1 MIMKK
6 LVIILLVFTIGI
18 GSYGYPDTTRVKAG
32 KNEVIRMVDND
43 QGTDIS
49 VGKKGYIKYNDKDD
63 TIKVKI
69 GKKGIKIIEN
79 EDGTSI
85 DIIDLDEI
93 EDEIEDEKDFN
104 YKRKF
109 KGHWK
114 GFEIGLNNLST
125 EEFSLSLPA
134 SDNFMNLNT
143 GKSWNVNINFLQ
155 YGLGL
160 VGNNIGIVTGLGL
173 ELNDYRFDNNNTIIK
188 DKDNGMIVEDPY
200 ALPLE
205 KSKFAT
211 SYLTVP
217 LLLEFQVPAGKRNKG
232 LFFSGG
238 VIGGLKI
245 GSHTKVVY
253 IKEGNRR
260 KDKGRGDFN
269 LSPLRYGVTARVG
282 YRALK
287 VFVNYY
293 VTPLFEDGAGPE
305 LYPFSVGLVF
315 ITF

>member
-6 LVIILLVFTIGI
+6 LVIVLLVFTIGV
-18 GSYGYPDTTRVKAG
+18 GSYGYPDTTRVKVG
-32 KNEVIRMVDND
+32 KNEVVKIVDD
-43 QGTDIS
+43 SQGTDIS
-49 VGKKGYIKYNDKDD
+49 VGKKGFITYNDKDD
-63 TIKVKI
+63 TVKVKI

-93 EDEIEDEKDFN
+93 EDETNFRS
-104 YKRKF
+104 KRKF
-109 KGHWK
+109 RGHWK
-114 GFEIGLNNLST
+114 GFEMGLNNFST
-125 EEFSLSLPA
+125 EGSSLTLPA

-173 ELNDYRFDNNNTIIK
+173 ELNDYRFDNNNTVMK
-188 DKDNGMIVEDPY
+188 DPNGMIVEDPY
-200 ALPLE
+200 VLPLE

-217 LLLEFQVPAGKRNKG
+217 LLLEFQVPAGKRNKR

-253 IKEGNRR
+253 REDGNRQKV
-260 KDKGRGDFN
+260 KDRGDFN

-287 VFVNYY
+287 VFANFYL
-293 VTPLFEDGAGPE
+293 TPLFEDDAGPE

>member
-1 MIMKK
+1 MKK
-6 LVIILLVFTIGI
+6 LVIVLLVFTIGI
-18 GSYGYPDTTRVKAG
+18 GSYGYPDTTRVKVA
-32 KNEVIRMVDND
+32 KNEIVKIVDDD

-49 VGKKGYIKYNDKDD
+49 EYNDKDD
-63 TIKVKI
+63 TVKVKI

-85 DIIDLDEI
+85 DIIDLDEM
-93 EDEIEDEKDFN
+93 EDEKDFT

-109 KGHWK
+109 KGHWR
-114 GFEIGLNNLST
+114 GFEMGLNNLST

-134 SDNFMNLNT
+134 SDHFMNLNT
-143 GKSWNVNINFLQ
+143 GKSWNVNINFLR

-160 VGNNIGIVTGLGL
+160 IGNNVGIVTGLGF
-173 ELNDYRFDNNNTIIK
+173 EFNDYRFDNNNTIMK
-188 DKDNGMIVEDPY
+188 DDNGMIVEGTY
-200 ALPLE
+200 GLPLE

-211 SYLTVP
+211 AYLTAP
-217 LLLEFQVPAGKRNKG
+217 LLLELQVPTGKHNKR
-232 LFFSGG
+232 LFLSGG

-253 IKEGNRR
+253 KEDGNRQKV
-260 KDKGRGDFN
+260 KDRGDFN
-269 LSPLRYGVTARVG
+269 LSPLRYGVTARIG

-287 VFVNYY
+287 VFANYY
-293 VTPLFEDGAGPE
+293 LTPLFEEGAGPE

-315 ITF
+315 STF

>member
-1 MIMKK
+1 MKK
-6 LVIILLVFTIGI
+6 LVIVLLVFTIGI
-18 GSYGYPDTTRVKAG
+18 GSYGYPDTTRVKVA
-32 KNEVIRMVDND
+32 KNEIVKIVDDD

-49 VGKKGYIKYNDKDD
+49 EYNDKDD
-63 TIKVKI
+63 TVKVKI

-85 DIIDLDEI
+85 DIIDLDEM
-93 EDEIEDEKDFN
+93 EDEKDFT

-109 KGHWK
+109 KGHWR
-114 GFEIGLNNLST
+114 GFEMGLNNLST

-134 SDNFMNLNT
+134 SDHFMNLNT

-160 VGNNIGIVTGLGL
+160 IGNNVGIVTGLGF
-173 ELNDYRFDNNNTIIK
+173 EFNDYRFDNNNTIMK
-188 DKDNGMIVEDPY
+188 DDNGMIVEDPY
-200 ALPLE
+200 VLPLE

-217 LLLEFQVPAGKRNKG
+217 LLLEFQVPTGKRNKR
-232 LFFSGG
+232 LFLSGG

-253 IKEGNRR
+253 KEDGNRQKV
-260 KDKGRGDFN
+260 KDRGDFN
-269 LSPLRYGVTARVG
+269 LSPLRYGVTARIG

-287 VFVNYY
+287 VFANYY
-293 VTPLFEDGAGPE
+293 LTPLFEEGAGPE

-315 ITF
+315 STF

>member
-6 LVIILLVFTIGI
+6 LVIVLLVFTIGI
-18 GSYGYPDTTRVKAG
+18 GSYENPDTTRVKVG
-32 KNEVIRMVDND
+32 KNEVVKIVDNS

-49 VGKKGYIKYNDKDD
+49 VGEKGFIKYNDKND

-85 DIIDLDEI
+85 DIIDLDET
-93 EDEIEDEKDFN
+93 EDEKDFS

-109 KGHWK
+109 KGHWS
-114 GFEIGLNNLST
+114 GFEMGLNNLST
-125 EEFSLSLPA
+125 EKFSLSLPA

-160 VGNNIGIVTGLGL
+160 IGNNIGIVTGLGL
-173 ELNDYRFDNNNTIIK
+173 ELNDYRFDNNNSITK
-188 DKDNGMIVEDPY
+188 DVVNGMIVENTY
-200 ALPLE
+200 VLSLE
-205 KSKFAT
+205 KSKFTT

-217 LLLEFQVPAGKRNKG
+217 LLLEFQVPAGRRNKR
-232 LFFSGG
+232 LFISGG

-253 IKEGNRR
+253 REEGNRQKV
-260 KDKGRGDFN
+260 KDRGDFN
-269 LSPLRYGVTARVG
+269 LSSLRYGVTARIG

-287 VFVNYY
+287 VFANYY
-293 VTPLFEDGAGPE
+293 LTPLFEDGAGPE
-305 LYPFSVGLVF
+305 LYPFSVGLVL

>member
-6 LVIILLVFTIGI
+6 LVIILLVITTGI
-18 GSYGYPDTTRVKAG
+18 GSYGYPDTTRVKVD
-32 KNEVIRMVDND
+32 KNEVVKIVDDD

-49 VGKKGYIKYNDKDD
+49 VGEKGYIKYNDKDD

-79 EDGTSI
+79 KDGTSI
-85 DIIDLDEI
+85 DIIDL
-93 EDEIEDEKDFN
+93 DEIEDEKDFN

-114 GFEIGLNNLST
+114 GFEMGLNNLST
-125 EEFSLSLPA
+125 EKFSLSLPA

-160 VGNNIGIVTGLGL
+160 IGNNFGIVTGLGL
-173 ELNDYRFDNNNTIIK
+173 EFNDYRFDNNNTIMK
-188 DKDNGMIVEDPY
+188 HVVNGMIVEDPY
-200 ALPLE
+200 VIPLE

-211 SYLTVP
+211 SYLTAP
-217 LLLEFQVPAGKRNKG
+217 LLLELQVPTGKRNKR

-253 IKEGNRR
+253 REGGNRQKV
-260 KDKGRGDFN
+260 KDRGDFN

-282 YRALK
+282 YRVLK
-287 VFVNYY
+287 VFANYY
-293 VTPLFEDGAGPE
+293 LTPLFEDGAGPE

-315 ITF
+315 ATF

>member
-6 LVIILLVFTIGI
+6 LVIVLLVFTTGI
-18 GSYGYPDTTRVKAG
+18 GSYGYPDTTRVKVA
-32 KNEVIRMVDND
+32 KNEIVKIVDDD

-49 VGKKGYIKYNDKDD
+49 EYNDKDD
-63 TIKVKI
+63 TVKVKI

-85 DIIDLDEI
+85 DIIDLDEM
-93 EDEIEDEKDFN
+93 EDEKDFT

-109 KGHWK
+109 KGHWR
-114 GFEIGLNNLST
+114 GFEMGLNNLST

-134 SDNFMNLNT
+134 SDHFMNLNT

-160 VGNNIGIVTGLGL
+160 IGNNVGIVTGLGF
-173 ELNDYRFDNNNTIIK
+173 EFNDYRFDNNNTIMK
-188 DKDNGMIVEDPY
+188 DDNGMIVEDPY
-200 ALPLE
+200 VLPLE

-217 LLLEFQVPAGKRNKG
+217 LLLEFQVPTGKRNKR
-232 LFFSGG
+232 LFLSGG

-253 IKEGNRR
+253 KEDGNRQKV
-260 KDKGRGDFN
+260 KDRGDFN
-269 LSPLRYGVTARVG
+269 LSPLRYGVTARIG

-287 VFVNYY
+287 VFANYY
-293 VTPLFEDGAGPE
+293 LTPLFEEGAGPE

-315 ITF
+315 TTF

>member
-1 MIMKK
+1 MKK
-6 LVIILLVFTIGI
+6 LVIVLLVFTIGI
-18 GSYGYPDTTRVKAG
+18 GSYGYPDTTKVKVA
-32 KNEVIRMVDND
+32 KNEIVKIVDDD
-43 QGTDIS
+43 QGTNIS
-49 VGKKGYIKYNDKDD
+49 EYNDKDD

-93 EDEIEDEKDFN
+93 EDQKDFK

-114 GFEIGLNNLST
+114 GFEMGLNNLST
-125 EEFSLSLPA
+125 EDFSLSLPA

-160 VGNNIGIVTGLGL
+160 IGNNVGIVTGLGF
-173 ELNDYRFDNNNTIIK
+173 EFNDYRFDNNNTIMK
-188 DKDNGMIVEDPY
+188 DDNGMIVEDPY
-200 ALPLE
+200 VLPLE
-205 KSKFAT
+205 KSKFAS

-217 LLLEFQVPAGKRNKG
+217 LLLEFQVPTGKSNKR

-253 IKEGNRR
+253 REDGNRQKV
-260 KDKGRGDFN
+260 KDRGDFN
-269 LSPLRYGVTARVG
+269 LSPLRYGITVRVG

-287 VFVNYY
+287 VFANYY

-315 ITF
+315 TTF

>member
-1 MIMKK
+1 M
-6 LVIILLVFTIGI
+6 
-18 GSYGYPDTTRVKAG
+18 
-32 KNEVIRMVDND
+32 
-43 QGTDIS
+43 
-49 VGKKGYIKYNDKDD
+49 
-63 TIKVKI
+63 
-69 GKKGIKIIEN
+69 
-79 EDGTSI
+79 
-85 DIIDLDEI
+85 
-93 EDEIEDEKDFN
+93 
-104 YKRKF
+104 
-109 KGHWK
+109 
-114 GFEIGLNNLST
+114 GLNNLST

-134 SDNFMNLNT
+134 SDDFMNLNT

-160 VGNNIGIVTGLGL
+160 VRNNIGIVTGLGL
-173 ELNDYRFDNNNTIIK
+173 ELNDYRFDNNNTIMK
-188 DKDNGMIVEDPY
+188 DDDNGMIEENPY
-200 ALPLE
+200 ELPLE

-217 LLLEFQVPAGKRNKG
+217 LLLEFQVPAGKRSKR

-253 IKEGNRR
+253 REWGNRQKV
-260 KDKGRGDFN
+260 KDRGDFN

-293 VTPLFEDGAGPE
+293 VTPLFEKDTGPV

-315 ITF
+315 TTF

>member
-1 MIMKK
+1 MKK
-6 LVIILLVFTIGI
+6 LVIVLLVFTTGI
-18 GSYGYPDTTRVKAG
+18 GSYGNPDTTRVKVG
-32 KNEVIRMVDND
+32 KNEVVKIVDDN

-49 VGKKGYIKYNDKDD
+49 VGKKGFIKYNDKDD

-93 EDEIEDEKDFN
+93 EDEKDFN

-114 GFEIGLNNLST
+114 GFEMGLNNFST
-125 EEFSLSLPA
+125 EGSSLILPA

-160 VGNNIGIVTGLGL
+160 IGNNIGIVTGLGL

-188 DKDNGMIVEDPY
+188 DDDNGMIVGDPY
-200 ALPLE
+200 VLPLE

-211 SYLTVP
+211 SYLTAP
-217 LLLEFQVPAGKRNKG
+217 LLLELQVPTGKRNKM
-232 LFFSGG
+232 LFLSGG

-253 IKEGNRR
+253 REGGNKQKV
-260 KDKGRGDFN
+260 KDRGDFN
-269 LSPLRYGVTARVG
+269 LSPFRYGVTARVG

-287 VFVNYY
+287 VFANFYL
-293 VTPLFEDGAGPE
+293 TPLFEDG
-305 LYPFSVGLVF
+305 
-315 ITF
+315 

>member
-6 LVIILLVFTIGI
+6 LVIVLLVFTTGI
-18 GSYGYPDTTRVKAG
+18 GSYGYPDTTRVKVD
-32 KNEVIRMVDND
+32 KNEVVKIVDDN

-49 VGKKGYIKYNDKDD
+49 EYNDKDD
-63 TIKVKI
+63 TVKIKI

-79 EDGTSI
+79 KDGTSI

-93 EDEIEDEKDFN
+93 EDEKDFN

-109 KGHWK
+109 RGNWK
-114 GFEIGLNNLST
+114 GFEMGLNNLST

-160 VGNNIGIVTGLGL
+160 IGNNIGIVTGLGL
-173 ELNDYRFDNNNTIIK
+173 EFNDYRFDNNNTIMK
-188 DKDNGMIVEDPY
+188 DVVNGMIVEGIY
-200 ALPLE
+200 ELPLE

-211 SYLTVP
+211 SYLTAP
-217 LLLEFQVPAGKRNKG
+217 LLLELQVPTGKRNKR
-232 LFFSGG
+232 LFLSGG

-253 IKEGNRR
+253 REGGDRQKV
-260 KDKGRGDFN
+260 KDRGDFN

-282 YRALK
+282 YRTLK
-287 VFVNYY
+287 VFANFYL
-293 VTPLFEDGAGPE
+293 TPLFEDGAGPE
-305 LYPFSVGLVF
+305 LYPFSVGLAF
-315 ITF
+315 TTF

>member
-6 LVIILLVFTIGI
+6 LVIVLLVFTTGI
-18 GSYGYPDTTRVKAG
+18 GSYGYPDTIRVKVD
-32 KNEVIRMVDND
+32 KNEVVKIVDDNQD
-43 QGTDIS
+43 ANIS
-49 VGKKGYIKYNDKDD
+49 EYNDKDD
-63 TIKVKI
+63 TVKVKI

-79 EDGTSI
+79 KDGTSI

-93 EDEIEDEKDFN
+93 EDEKDFKS
-104 YKRKF
+104 KRKF

-114 GFEIGLNNLST
+114 GFAIGLNNLST
-125 EEFSLSLPA
+125 EEFSLTLPA

-160 VGNNIGIVTGLGL
+160 IGNNVGIVTGLGL
-173 ELNDYRFDNNNTIIK
+173 EFNDYRFDHDNTIMK
-188 DKDNGMIVEDPY
+188 DPDGMIVEDPY
-200 ALPLE
+200 VLPLE

-211 SYLTVP
+211 SYLTAP
-217 LLLEFQVPAGKRNKG
+217 LLLELQVPTGKRNKR
-232 LFFSGG
+232 LFLSGG

-253 IKEGNRR
+253 KEDGNRQKV
-260 KDKGRGDFN
+260 KDRGDFN

-287 VFVNYY
+287 VFANFYL
-293 VTPLFEDGAGPE
+293 TPLFEDGAGPE

-315 ITF
+315 TSF

>member
-6 LVIILLVFTIGI
+6 LVIVLLVFTTGI
-18 GSYGYPDTTRVKAG
+18 GSYGNPDTTRVKVG
-32 KNEVIRMVDND
+32 KNEVVKIMDDN
-43 QGTDIS
+43 QSTDIS
-49 VGKKGYIKYNDKDD
+49 EYNDKDD

-85 DIIDLDEI
+85 DIIDLDEM
-93 EDEIEDEKDFN
+93 EDEKDFN

-114 GFEIGLNNLST
+114 GFEMGLNNLST
-125 EEFSLSLPA
+125 EKFSLSLPA

-160 VGNNIGIVTGLGL
+160 IGNNVGIVTGLGL
-173 ELNDYRFDNNNTIIK
+173 EFNDYRFDHDNTILK
-188 DKDNGMIVEDPY
+188 NLDGMIVEGTNG
-200 ALPLE
+200 LPME

-217 LLLEFQVPAGKRNKG
+217 LLLEFQVPAGKRNKR
-232 LFFSGG
+232 LFLSGG

-253 IKEGNRR
+253 REDGNRQKV
-260 KDKGRGDFN
+260 KDRGDFN
-269 LSPLRYGVTARVG
+269 LSPLRYGVTARIG

-287 VFVNYY
+287 VFANYY
-293 VTPLFEDGAGPE
+293 LTPLFEEGAGPE

-315 ITF
+315 TTF

>member
-1 MIMKK
+1 MKR
-6 LVIILLVFTIGI
+6 LVIVLLVFTIGI
-18 GSYGYPDTTRVKAG
+18 GSYENPDTTRVKVG
-32 KNEVIRMVDND
+32 KNEVVNIV
-43 QGTDIS
+43 
-49 VGKKGYIKYNDKDD
+49 DD

-85 DIIDLDEI
+85 DIIDLDET
-93 EDEIEDEKDFN
+93 EDEKDFS

-114 GFEIGLNNLST
+114 GFEMGLNNLST
-125 EEFSLSLPA
+125 EKFSLSLPA
-134 SDNFMNLNT
+134 SNNFMNLNT

-160 VGNNIGIVTGLGL
+160 IGNNIGIVTGLGL
-173 ELNDYRFDNNNTIIK
+173 ELNDYRFDNNNSITK
-188 DKDNGMIVEDPY
+188 DVVNGMIVENTY
-200 ALPLE
+200 VLSLE
-205 KSKFAT
+205 KSKFTT

-217 LLLEFQVPAGKRNKG
+217 LLLEFQVPAGRRNKR
-232 LFFSGG
+232 LFISGG

-245 GSHTKVVY
+245 GSHTKIVY
-253 IKEGNRR
+253 KEDGNRK
-260 KDKGRGDFN
+260 KDKNRGDFN
-269 LSPLRYGVTARVG
+269 LSPLRYAVTARIG

-287 VFVNYY
+287 VFANFYL
-293 VTPLFEDGAGPE
+293 TPLFQEDTGRE

-315 ITF
+315 INF

>member
-1 MIMKK
+1 MKK
-6 LVIILLVFTIGI
+6 LVIVLFVFTTGI
-18 GSYGYPDTTRVKAG
+18 GSYGYSDTTRAKVD
-32 KNEVIRMVDND
+32 KNEVVKIVDDN
-43 QGTDIS
+43 QGADIS
-49 VGKKGYIKYNDKDD
+49 EYNDKDD

-79 EDGTSI
+79 KDGTSI

-93 EDEIEDEKDFN
+93 EDEKDFKS
-104 YKRKF
+104 KRKF
-109 KGHWK
+109 RGHWK
-114 GFEIGLNNLST
+114 GFEMGLNNFST
-125 EEFSLSLPA
+125 EEFSFSLPA

-160 VGNNIGIVTGLGL
+160 IGNNIGIVTGLGL
-173 ELNDYRFDNNNTIIK
+173 EFNDYRFDNNNTIMK
-188 DKDNGMIVEDPY
+188 DVVNGMIVEDTY
-200 ALPLE
+200 VLPLE

-211 SYLTVP
+211 SYLTAP
-217 LLLEFQVPAGKRNKG
+217 LLLELQVPTGKRNKR

-253 IKEGNRR
+253 REDGDRQKV
-260 KDKGRGDFN
+260 KDRGDFN

-287 VFVNYY
+287 VFANFYL
-293 VTPLFEDGAGPE
+293 TPLFEDGAGPE

-315 ITF
+315 TTF